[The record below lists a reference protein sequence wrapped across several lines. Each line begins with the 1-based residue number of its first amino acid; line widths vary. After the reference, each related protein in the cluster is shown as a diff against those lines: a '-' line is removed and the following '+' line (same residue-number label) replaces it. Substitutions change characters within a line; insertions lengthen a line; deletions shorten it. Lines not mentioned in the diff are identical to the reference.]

1 MKLAEL
7 LIRYL
12 LAAAMALFGFIKPDK
27 ARAGKR
33 AMFLISVY
41 TALVK
46 EGVLQE
52 ISLESFNKT
61 FQLAT
66 EPNSLEVAQM
76 ASFYWDNVNLR
87 SELDKCISTDTALDT
102 KESRL
107 HAIQLFCPYVVERAP
122 KWMKYDVNKMNKE
135 LSDVLL
141 VSGFSK
147 GVCTI

>member
-1 MKLAEL
+1 MNIAEL

-12 LAAAMALFGFIKPDK
+12 LAAIMTLFGFIKPDK
-27 ARAGKR
+27 ACAGKR

-46 EGVLQE
+46 EGILQE

-61 FQLAT
+61 FQLAE

-76 ASFYWDNVNLR
+76 ASFYWDTANLR
-87 SELDKCISTDTALDT
+87 SELDKCIKTDINLES

-107 HAIQLFCPYVVERAP
+107 HAIQLFCPYVVDQAP
-122 KWMKYDVNKMNKE
+122 KWMRYDTNKMNKE

-147 GVCTI
+147 AMQGI

>member
-12 LAAAMALFGFIKPDK
+12 LAVTMMLFGFFRPDK

-46 EGVLQE
+46 EGILQE
-52 ISLESFNKT
+52 ISLESFNST
-61 FQLAT
+61 FELANN
-66 EPNSLEVAQM
+66 PDSLEVAQI
-76 ASFYWDNVNLR
+76 ASFYWNDINLR
-87 SELDKCISTDTALDT
+87 SELDKCIDLDGSLDN
-102 KESRL
+102 KQSRL
-107 HAIQLFCPYVVERAP
+107 ETIQRFCPTIVAQAP
-122 KWMKYDVNKMNKE
+122 KWMKYDSAKMNKE
-135 LSDVLL
+135 LSDVLI

-147 GVCTI
+147 QMQAS